1 MGKTKGKPDIF
12 TRFATFVP
20 ITAPPF
26 PTSGMQPTPYID
38 IHTHRRSNDPYV
50 IDAYAV
56 GSDGSL
62 PAGPYSAGIH
72 PWEVQRITPDN
83 TSRYRQ
89 DLLDALTPRCIAVGE
104 IGLDYY
110 WEDNPPRAFQ
120 QTVFRKQLALA
131 AELDLP
137 VIVHDR
143 EAHGDCLA
151 IIKEFP
157 TVTGVFHCFSGSPEM
172 AEELL
177 KRGWYLGFDGP
188 ITYKNAKRAPEVA
201 AVTPLERIVV
211 ETDAPYMAPV
221 PMRGKRNDSRYLP
234 YVIEK
239 LAEWKGVTAEEM
251 TRVTWEN
258 VRYRERTAA
267 AWSPV

>member
-38 IHTHRRSNDPYV
+38 IHTHRRSNAPYV

-104 IGLDYY
+104 IGLDYAVTGDSVLRMAQRH
-110 WEDNPPRAFQ
+110 WFEQQMELAADRSLPVIIHCVRAYNDLIPILRHYPHVTPVIHSFTGSPELAERLLQ
-120 QTVFRKQLALA
+120 AGGYLSFGHRTAASPKTRQALA
-131 AELDLP
+131 AVP
-137 VIVHDR
+137 VDR
-143 EAHGDCLA
+143 
-151 IIKEFP
+151 
-157 TVTGVFHCFSGSPEM
+157 VFF
-172 AEELL
+172 
-177 KRGWYLGFDGP
+177 
-188 ITYKNAKRAPEVA
+188 
-201 AVTPLERIVV
+201 
-211 ETDAPYMAPV
+211 ETDESPLPIAATYATAAAIT
-221 PMRGKRNDSRYLP
+221 GKT
-234 YVIEK
+234 V
-239 LAEWKGVTAEEM
+239 AEWKETVYD
-251 TRVTWEN
+251 N
-258 VRYRERTAA
+258 YRRLFKT
-267 AWSPV
+267 P

>member
-104 IGLDYY
+104 IGLDYAVTGDSVLRTAQRH
-110 WEDNPPRAFQ
+110 WFEQ
-120 QTVFRKQLALA
+120 QMELA
-131 AELDLP
+131 ADRSLP
-137 VIVHDR
+137 VIIHCVRAYNDLGSYTHLTLPTNR
-143 EAHGDCLA
+143 E
-151 IIKEFP
+151 
-157 TVTGVFHCFSGSPEM
+157 V
-172 AEELL
+172 
-177 KRGWYLGFDGP
+177 
-188 ITYKNAKRAPEVA
+188 
-201 AVTPLERIVV
+201 
-211 ETDAPYMAPV
+211 
-221 PMRGKRNDSRYLP
+221 
-234 YVIEK
+234 
-239 LAEWKGVTAEEM
+239 
-251 TRVTWEN
+251 
-258 VRYRERTAA
+258 
-267 AWSPV
+267 